1 MVLCKYFFGWFLVV
15 QRRVY
20 WADCDFNRCFCVVF
34 CWWLRGVLW
43 SHRGA
48 LRPRFLASKF
58 FLFFEI
64 YFLLPVDTFPRVTNP
79 QSDSLCPHAF

>member
-1 MVLCKYFFGWFLVV
+1 LQIFFWLVFGGAEARLLGGLRFQQVFLCGVLLVV
-15 QRRVY
+15 A
-20 WADCDFNRCFCVVF
+20 WCFVVTTWCF
-34 CWWLRGVLW
+34 
-43 SHRGA
+43 A
-48 LRPRFLASKF
+48 PRFLASKF